1 MRGGK
6 RLSGGLSPGQAPED
20 SAEAPAQGQEGR
32 CTGSW
37 GRTARLTAR
46 RCQAH
51 DPQVAGS
58 NPILDAISQR
68 QGAPERPRGKAA
80 MAVADPICPG
90 FGTSMFLLGRLISE

>member
-6 RLSGGLSPGQAPED
+6 RLSGGLSPGQAPEN

-37 GRTARLTAR
+37 GRTARLMAQR
-46 RCQAH
+46 FQAH

-58 NPILDAISQR
+58 NPILDAISRR

-80 MAVADPICPG
+80 MAVAAPICPG
-90 FGTSMFLLGRLISE
+90 FGMSSFLLRRLTSE